1 MLPLGL
7 SRRGK
12 TATLAVSLLL
22 SLLAVTAMSV
32 FPLWQLVLLLLLLA
46 VAITYLLD
54 RQFGDVLYA
63 VAEEEEDDIFPFAT
77 VDDERP
83 IAVAADQPTA
93 EIEQETLTVLDDLSL
108 QDTKRLMTPESE
120 NVTDADQEVFDTLD
134 GLPAPSENDSDLLAA
149 WTIQE
154 DTYLSPLTF
163 KEYET
168 LTEPTLPEHDEE
180 LLDDE
185 EIGFLEHR
193 ELFDDI
199 IVTETTETD
208 KENVASALETIERLD
223 EDWLSEQ
230 VFDEPAEKN
239 DGTVS

>member
-12 TATLAVSLLL
+12 TAALAVSLLL
-22 SLLAVTAMSV
+22 SLLAVTATSV
-32 FPLWQLVLLLLLLA
+32 FPLWQLLLLLLLLA

-63 VAEEEEDDIFPFAT
+63 AVEEEEDDIFPFAT

-83 IAVAADQPTA
+83 IAVAADQSTA
-93 EIEQETLTVLDDLSL
+93 EIEQETLTVLDDLPL
-108 QDTKRLMTPESE
+108 QDTERLMIPESE

-134 GLPAPSENDSDLLAA
+134 DLPASSEKDSNLLGA
-149 WTIQE
+149 WTTIQE

-180 LLDDE
+180 LFDDE

-199 IVTETTETD
+199 IVTEPTETD
-208 KENVASALETIERLD
+208 KEKVASALETIEPLD
-223 EDWLSEQ
+223 DDWLSEQ
-230 VFDEPAEKN
+230 EPEENN